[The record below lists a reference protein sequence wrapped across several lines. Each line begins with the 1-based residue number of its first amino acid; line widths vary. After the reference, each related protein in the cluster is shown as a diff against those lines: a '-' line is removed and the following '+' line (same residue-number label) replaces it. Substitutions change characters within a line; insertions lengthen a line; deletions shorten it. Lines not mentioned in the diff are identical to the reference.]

1 MSFTSSGLTFRSS
14 IHLELFFEYG
24 VSDFILLHVAA
35 RFSLHHLLESPSSP
49 HCIFLP
55 PVLKLRYHRCMGLF
69 LGFISCS
76 IGIHFCFHAISI
88 LSLTE
93 ALYYNMKS
101 GRLIPQAVFF
111 LKTALAIWESFV
123 FPYELWNAFARIMC
137 KMPLVILKG
146 AYWMCK
152 PRFIIY
158 SSSKYWFVLHR
169 RWNISLSVDVSFDF
183 FY

>member
-111 LKTALAIWESFV
+111 LKTALAIWDPLCFHMNCEMLLL
-123 FPYELWNAFARIMC
+123 ELCVKCHW
-137 KMPLVILKG
+137 
-146 AYWMCK
+146 
-152 PRFIIY
+152 
-158 SSSKYWFVLHR
+158 
-169 RWNISLSVDVSFDF
+169 
-183 FY
+183 